1 MAELGLSEWRS
12 REFWGMLLM
21 FIIVFFIRMYNHYI
35 GQWMFLNAISI
46 PVNKWVRQFVYHQL
60 IKNAG
65 LSSNYPD
72 PHKSFRYDFWS
83 LNVEISFFLPPTS
96 LYGAWN
102 IHQNIRP
109 ADILVNTPA
118 QNHINSF
125 HFIIHTTSISTFSI
139 TLSLSIHRFN
149 FLPYTV
155 ELNYQSTLMATREEI
170 GVVWLGPLT
179 NIIVFSL
186 LVVFCWVCQKLFG
199 FFPDIGCKFI
209 VAYGLFTFLDPILI
223 LIVDMS
229 LKVWKDVNINK
240 CTFNM
245 LIEKNI
251 HSLILV

>member
-1 MAELGLSEWRS
+1 MLDCHQITQIHIKVLDMIFEAVMLKFHFFYPLHLYTEPDISTKISDLLI
-12 REFWGMLLM
+12 FW
-21 FIIVFFIRMYNHYI
+21 
-35 GQWMFLNAISI
+35 WT
-46 PVNKWVRQFVYHQL
+46 HQHK
-60 IKNAG
+60 IK
-65 LSSNYPD
+65 L
-72 PHKSFRYDFWS
+72 
-83 LNVEISFFLPPTS
+83 
-96 LYGAWN
+96 
-102 IHQNIRP
+102 
-109 ADILVNTPA
+109 
-118 QNHINSF
+118 NSF

-139 TLSLSIHRFN
+139 RLSLSIHRFN

-251 HSLILV
+251 HSLIQV